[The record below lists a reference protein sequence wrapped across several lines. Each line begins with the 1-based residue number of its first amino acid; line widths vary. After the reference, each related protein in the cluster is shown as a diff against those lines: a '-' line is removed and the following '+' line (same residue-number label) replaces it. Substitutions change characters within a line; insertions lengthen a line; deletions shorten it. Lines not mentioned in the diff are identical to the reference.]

1 MRFSWFVFALLL
13 GAAFGLPALA
23 QQPLSPPEPGQGRL
37 QADRIRY
44 DARNGVFEARG
55 NVRLVL
61 GNVTVTGEALIY
73 HERTRTAWAEQNA
86 RVVQK
91 NTTLEAP
98 SVRYEASPQVVH
110 ASGGVVVRQPD
121 LTLQARALVYRLREQ
136 VVVASG
142 EVRVE
147 QPDQTLSARELTY
160 RVREK
165 VADATGS
172 VRLETR
178 DSTLTGEAMW
188 ADLAKKQARVR
199 GPARLLRRGGPPPRG
214 REQDRVL
221 AALAKEDTTITAQ
234 SAFRFSWRETNE
246 AEAEGEV
253 RLVQVDKE
261 ARADFARYS
270 EKDDRIELVGNARLD
285 QRSGQWLVRERL
297 VRPPQTEEERKA
309 LQTPATLTADRVVI
323 FLTTRDAVATG
334 NVRVTQGRR
343 SATGE
348 RAEYDDRNGMIALAG
363 RRVRMQREDGAWLEA
378 ERVVVSLKEDTFEAY
393 GAVDTT
399 FPVRP

>member
-1 MRFSWFVFALLL
+1 MRLWWLIPALFL
-13 GAAFGLPALA
+13 GAVLGLPALA

-61 GNVTVTGEALIY
+61 ANVTVTADLLTY

-86 RVVQK
+86 RVVQE

-98 SVRYEASPQVVH
+98 SVQYEASPQIVH

-121 LTLQARALVYRLREQ
+121 LTLQARALTYRLREQ

-165 VADATGS
+165 IADATGS

-188 ADLAKKQARVR
+188 ADLANKQARVR
-199 GPARLLRRGGPPPRG
+199 GPARLLRKGGPPPQG

-234 SAFRFSWRETNE
+234 SAFRFGWRETNE

-270 EKDDRIELVGNARLD
+270 EKDDRIELAGNVRLD

-297 VRPPQTEEERKA
+297 VRPPQDEEERKS

-323 FLTTRDAVATG
+323 YLTSRDAVATG
-334 NVRVTQGRR
+334 NVRVTQGKR

-348 RAEYDDRNGMIALAG
+348 RAEYDDRNGMIVLVG

-393 GAVDTT
+393 GSVDTT